1 MIVYVRSKS
10 SPFLGLIDKKVIP
23 CSSVSYILHIPVI
36 SMASQ
41 PTTSSLNTPRQILF
55 LAKSILLTYL
65 SLINPVSWQQMNLAQ
80 LCLQLKR

>member
-10 SPFLGLIDKKVIP
+10 SSFLGLIDKKVIS
-23 CSSVSYILHIPVI
+23 CSSVSHILHIPVI

-41 PTTSSLNTPRQILF
+41 PTTSSLNTPRQTLF

>member
-10 SPFLGLIDKKVIP
+10 SSFLGLIDKKVIS
-23 CSSVSYILHIPVI
+23 CSSVSHIPVI